1 MRRYCGCGRPIWI
14 VERPAAARNRLIFYD
29 DGEAN
34 VWMPIAAC
42 PCCGASLDAATLH
55 NFSSTPLRLLME
67 GELSEALV
75 E

>member
-14 VERPAAARNRLIFYD
+14 VARPAAVSNRLIFYD

-42 PCCGASLDAATLH
+42 PRCGASLDAATLRD
-55 NFSSTPLRLLME
+55 FSPAPLRLPVQ
-67 GELSEALV
+67 GELSEALA